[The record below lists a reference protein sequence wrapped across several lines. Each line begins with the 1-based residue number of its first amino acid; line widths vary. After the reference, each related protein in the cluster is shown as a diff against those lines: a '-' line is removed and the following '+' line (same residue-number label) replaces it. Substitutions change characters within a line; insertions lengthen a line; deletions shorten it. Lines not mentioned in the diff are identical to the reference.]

1 LIATRPAT
9 LNDLE
14 SIRDIYN
21 EAVLFTTATF
31 DTEIKDLEDRT
42 LWFKNRDENFPIILA
57 EYKGE
62 IAGYAALNKWSERKA
77 YDITAEISVY
87 VHSTFRGKGIGKLLV
102 ESIVAIGG
110 QTQLKTIIA
119 RITEG
124 NDHSIYLH
132 ERNGFQL
139 VGTLKQVGKK
149 FGKLLDVTI
158 MQKVYEN

>member
-1 LIATRPAT
+1 LIATRLAT
-9 LNDLE
+9 IKDLE
-14 SIRDIYN
+14 SIRAIYN

-31 DTEIKDLEDRT
+31 DTEVKDLEDRT
-42 LWFKNRDENFPIILA
+42 LWFKNRDENFPVILA

-102 ESIVAIGG
+102 ESIVAIGS

-158 MQKVYEN
+158 MQKVY